1 MTAKTLPEWP
11 PKLTQAQHDHVLLL
25 AISYALSHGLTL
37 LPPGNPTPTPPT
49 HSITAPISLFPT
61 PFPAQLYHLAC
72 ELQPVYNALYARIAL
87 DWQFL
92 DRVFE
97 GTSKVDAFQGELWRG
112 WKQVRDGLVQVS
124 PEAAAQQG
132 AVHLT
137 CTAAAIGY
145 LPVRLPPA

>member
-1 MTAKTLPEWP
+1 MTVKKLPEWP
-11 PKLTQAQHDHVLLL
+11 PKLSQAQHDHVLLL

-61 PFPAQLYHLAC
+61 PFPAQLYSLAL
-72 ELQPVYNALYARIAL
+72 ELQPVYNALYARVAL

-124 PEAAAQQG
+124 RRA
-132 AVHLT
+132 
-137 CTAAAIGY
+137 
-145 LPVRLPPA
+145 